1 MDQTGIKRLEAMDDS
16 VHLMADRHPV
26 SPGPAWVPD
35 VHMSGMHLPKMSIMH
50 MPTFGRRST
59 QPATLSESQAQH
71 ADVLPEVRSDLKNPE
86 TELVDSV

>member
-35 VHMSGMHLPKMSIMH
+35 VRMSGMHLPKMSIMH

-59 QPATLSESQAQH
+59 QPVNLAESQAQH
-71 ADVLPEVRSDLKNPE
+71 ATELPEVRSGVRNPAR
-86 TELVDSV
+86 ELVESV

>member
-16 VHLMADRHPV
+16 VHLMADRRPV

-35 VHMSGMHLPKMSIMH
+35 VHGMHLPKMSVMH

-59 QPATLSESQAQH
+59 QPVTMSQSQAQN
-71 ADVLPEVRSDLKNPE
+71 ADVLPEVRSDLRNPE
-86 TELVDSV
+86 RELVDSV

>member
-1 MDQTGIKRLEAMDDS
+1 MDQTGIKRLESMDDS

-35 VHMSGMHLPKMSIMH
+35 VRMSGMHLPKMSMMH

-59 QPATLSESQAQH
+59 QPVNLPESQAQN
-71 ADVLPEVRSDLKNPE
+71 AIGLPEVRSDVKNPE
-86 TELVDSV
+86 RELDENV